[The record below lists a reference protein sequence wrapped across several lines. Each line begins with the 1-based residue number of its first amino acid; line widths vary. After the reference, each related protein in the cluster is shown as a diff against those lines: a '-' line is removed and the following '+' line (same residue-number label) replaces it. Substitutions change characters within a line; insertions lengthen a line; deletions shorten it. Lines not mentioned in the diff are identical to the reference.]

1 MDKETLRRFALD
13 LGADAVGFAAAADY
27 ASPLSPPLESLFPGV
42 RSLVVLAYRE
52 LSTCESPSP
61 EIAMTGRL
69 ELMDFI
75 RSHDY
80 QLARHIERGGG
91 RAMTVAASYP
101 MVMSE
106 ETKGS
111 VGEVSLRHAAVA
123 AGLGRLGRHNLVLH
137 PELGSR
143 VIFSAV
149 LTDLELPSDP
159 PVEGELCTQCGLCVE
174 ACPSGAFAEE
184 GKTEVMKC
192 IKVSQPYGI
201 GGAIRF
207 WSKYAE
213 APVAERKA
221 MLKDTHYWRLYQA
234 GFIGFQ
240 YFCFRCLAACP
251 EGRGRGERG

>member
-1 MDKETLRRFALD
+1 MEKEQIRRFALE
-13 LGADAVGFAAAADY
+13 LGVDAVGFAAAADY
-27 ASPLSPPLESLFPGV
+27 DSPLSPPLESLFPGV
-42 RSLVVLAYRE
+42 RSLVILAYRE
-52 LSTCESPSP
+52 LSSCESPSP
-61 EIAMTGRL
+61 QLAMTGRL
-69 ELMDFI
+69 ELMEFT
-75 RSHDY
+75 RTCDY
-80 QLARHIERGGG
+80 QVARFLERAGA
-91 RAMTVAASYP
+91 RAMTVPASYP
-101 MVMSE
+101 MAMSE

-123 AGLGRLGRHNLVLH
+123 AGLGRFGRHNLVLH

-149 LTDLELPSDP
+149 LTDLALPSDP
-159 PVEGELCTQCGLCVE
+159 PVAEDLCTRCGLCVE

-184 GKTEVMKC
+184 GKTDIRKC

-207 WSKYAE
+207 WSKYAD
-213 APVAERKA
+213 APPAERKA
-221 MLKDTHYWRLYQA
+221 MLKDPHYWRLYQA

-251 EGRGRGERG
+251 EGRGRR